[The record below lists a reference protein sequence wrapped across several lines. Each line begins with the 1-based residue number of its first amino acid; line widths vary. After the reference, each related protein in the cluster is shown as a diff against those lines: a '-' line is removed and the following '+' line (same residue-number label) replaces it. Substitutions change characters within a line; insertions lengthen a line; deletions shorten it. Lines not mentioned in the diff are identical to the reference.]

1 MSGVKGSDCL
11 FCKII
16 DGAIPSKKVYEDD
29 HVYAF
34 EDIAPMAKEHYL
46 FISKSHTKNVNEIAD
61 NNPEQLSQIFN
72 AISKFTK
79 DTNLTNT
86 GFRVVT
92 NYGPHGGQTVF
103 HTHFHVLGG
112 EQLRGFGS

>member
-1 MSGVKGSDCL
+1 MSDCI

-16 DGAIPSKKVYEDD
+16 NNEIPSTRVYEDEFVIGFKD
-29 HVYAF
+29 LN
-34 EDIAPMAKEHYL
+34 PLAKEHYL
-46 FISKSHTKNVNEIAD
+46 FIHRDHSENINDITDSDPA
-61 NNPEQLSQIFN
+61 QLSDVFK

-79 DTNLTNT
+79 DSGLAST

-92 NYGPHGGQTVF
+92 NQGVDGGQTVF

-112 EQLRGFGS
+112 EKLAGFGS